1 MIPSGELSAR
11 IAIWRQQMADPS
23 ISREEKERIMMEA
36 IPVMR
41 AERVSASVASNT
53 AKAKAVRKASKVV
66 PDADD
71 LLGELEG
78 L

>member
-11 IAIWRQQMADPS
+11 IAIWRQKAADKTLTEDDM
-23 ISREEKERIMMEA
+23 REA
-36 IPVMR
+36 IIAMR

-53 AKAKAVRKASKVV
+53 AKAKAVKKATKVV